1 MDIRILR
8 YFLAVAREETITGAA
23 VFLHVS
29 QPTLSRQLMGL
40 ESELG
45 KSLFIRGKRKITLT
59 DEGMLLRK
67 RGQEIVDLIDRTE
80 AEFLA
85 PNEIVSGDIRIGGGE
100 TYAMRLIANVV
111 KDLQREYP
119 QIKCHIFS
127 GNAEDVTDRLDKG
140 LIDFGVLIEHASVVK
155 YDSISLPDVDVW
167 GVLMRKDSALASHN
181 LIVPED
187 LWDVPL
193 ICSRQAMDGK
203 ELSGW
208 LKKDYEK
215 LDIAATYNLLYNA
228 SILVEE
234 GVGYALCLDK
244 IVNVSGESTLSFK
257 PLNPRLEARLDIV
270 WKKYQVF
277 SKAARIFL
285 GRLREAVL
293 SCNKQSKRR
302 PSNT

>member
-8 YFLAVAREETITGAA
+8 YFLAIAREGTITGAA
-23 VFLHVS
+23 DFLHVS
-29 QPTLSRQLMGL
+29 QPTLSRQLMDL

-45 KSLFIRGKRKITLT
+45 KTLFIRGKRKITLT

-67 RGQEIVDLIDRTE
+67 RGQEIVDLLDRTE

-85 PNEIVSGDIRIGGGE
+85 PDEIVSGDVRIGGGE
-100 TYAMRLIANVV
+100 TYAMRLIAKVV

-119 QIKCHIFS
+119 HIKCHIFS

-155 YDSISLPDVDVW
+155 YESISLPDVDVW
-167 GVLMRKDSALASHN
+167 GVLMRKDSGLASHDA
-181 LIVPED
+181 IVPED

-203 ELSGW
+203 ELSDW

-234 GVGYALCLDK
+234 GMGYALCLDK
-244 IVNVSGESTLSFK
+244 IVNVSGESALSFK
-257 PLNPRLEARLDIV
+257 PLKPRLEARLDIV

-285 GRLREAVL
+285 VRLREAVL
-293 SCNKQSKRR
+293 ACNMQSTRR
-302 PSNT
+302 PL